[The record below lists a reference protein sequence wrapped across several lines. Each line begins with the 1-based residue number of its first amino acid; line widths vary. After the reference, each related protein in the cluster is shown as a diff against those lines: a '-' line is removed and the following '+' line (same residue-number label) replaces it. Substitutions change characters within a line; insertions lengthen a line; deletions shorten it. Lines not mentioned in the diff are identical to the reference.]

1 MSVQHEL
8 TVSQLRDYC
17 DAHIATGHGQAKV
30 ALDRRGLQFLTDR
43 ANVFVGLPHDD
54 NTHNEECVFIRVVF

>member
-1 MSVQHEL
+1 VSVQHKL

-30 ALDRRGLQFLTDR
+30 ALDRRGLNFLTDKPD
-43 ANVFVGLPHDD
+43 VFIGLPHDD
-54 NTHNEECVFIRVVF
+54 NTHDDERVFIRAVF

>member
-54 NTHNEECVFIRVVF
+54 NTHNEECVFIRAVF